1 MGNARTE
8 GHHVSRT
15 ALGRRTVLHLTQAV
29 RHPRAVNPTRMGRRH
44 VEKMLVDTQAE
55 KGREYNLGGASRV
68 IPCNLPGV
76 AVTLHLIRSS
86 RTNVY
91 VRGFS
96 SRLSVN

>member
-1 MGNARTE
+1 
-8 GHHVSRT
+8 
-15 ALGRRTVLHLTQAV
+15 
-29 RHPRAVNPTRMGRRH
+29 MGRRH

-55 KGREYNLGGASRV
+55 KGREYNLGGVSRV